1 MAGGPPASDVMRA
14 RARREAINAPIQGS
28 AADIIKLAMLR
39 LPAELRQAGLNGRLL
54 LQVHDELVLECP
66 GAELERT
73 ARRAV
78 QVMQSAFELRVP
90 LKADA
95 KSGTNWAEMQPVG

>member
-1 MAGGPPASDVMRA
+1 VVRA

-39 LPAELRQAGLNGRLL
+39 LPGELRQAGLSGRLL

-66 GAELERT
+66 TAEMAET

-78 QVMQSAFELRVP
+78 GVMQSAFELRVP

-95 KSGTNWAEMQPVG
+95 KAGANWAEMKSVG